1 MKLRA
6 TSVKAIHKYRLQIGF
21 NDGTNGI
28 YDVSSLAGT
37 AVFNSW
43 ENEDTFFNVFIN
55 PENNAIAWNHEME
68 IDTLTAYLE
77 IKGISF
83 QQYAE
88 QNRNPIYASS

>member
-1 MKLRA
+1 MKLKA
-6 TSVKAIHKYRLQIGF
+6 TSVKALGKFSLQIEF
-21 NDGTNGI
+21 NDGTSGI

-37 AVFNSW
+37 PVFNPW
-43 ENEDTFFNVFIN
+43 ENEDVFFNVFIN
-55 PENNAIAWNHEME
+55 PENNAIAWNNEME

-88 QNRNPIYASS
+88 QNRNLSYASR

>member
-1 MKLRA
+1 MKLKA
-6 TSVKAIHKYRLQIGF
+6 TSVKAIDKYRLQIEF

-37 AVFNSW
+37 PVFKPW
-43 ENEDTFFNVFIN
+43 GNEGVFFKVFIN
-55 PENNAIAWNHEME
+55 PDNNAIAWNNEME
-68 IDTLTAYLE
+68 IDTVTAYLE

-88 QNRNPIYASS
+88 QNRKLSYASR